1 VKKDDH
7 VRRWSDGVIALL
19 HQIVFILDETK
30 KKDGKT

>member
-1 VKKDDH
+1 VKDDH

-30 KKDGKT
+30 KNGKT